1 MITRRRQLHDHQC
14 LCLPSDGVTAQAPI
28 CAATKPFDLAQL
40 RSQLEAY
47 RLWREHASGGGEADQ
62 ATVDALYNLLRGPAP
77 APPAGEQLPP
87 TMQKVL
93 DAVRSARRPQGASA
107 LAQQLGVGRPTAQR
121 YLIELHKRGAV
132 HLHLEYGSAGR
143 PVHLY
148 GPAAPDRVG

>member
-87 TMQKVL
+87 TMQKIL

-107 LAQQLGVGRPTAQR
+107 LAQQLGVSRPTAQR
-121 YLIELHKRGAV
+121 YLTELHKRGAV
-132 HLHLEYGSAGR
+132 QLHLEYGSAGR